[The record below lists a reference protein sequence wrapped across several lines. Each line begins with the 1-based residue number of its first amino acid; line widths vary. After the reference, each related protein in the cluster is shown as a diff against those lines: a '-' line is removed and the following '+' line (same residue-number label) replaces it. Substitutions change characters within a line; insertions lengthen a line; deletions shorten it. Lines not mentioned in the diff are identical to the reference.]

1 MERQIIKTFEYG
13 AAKNGGTVWF
23 LPEIN
28 TLLTEWKG
36 DVLLEEWIEILSWQL
51 EEIKIRKV
59 SGAIGDTTNLGPT
72 GEEHDRWVQETYLA
86 KIVKAGLRKLAIVLP
101 NDALGEMAM
110 QELIDNMKNN
120 KTDNNSALQINYV
133 KDVGEAVQWMR
144 SKNNT
149 II

>member
-1 MERQIIKTFEYG
+1 MEKQLIKTFEFG
-13 AAKNGGTVWF
+13 VAKNGGTVWL

-51 EEIKIRKV
+51 EEIKTRKV

-72 GEEHDRWVQETYLA
+72 GEDHDRWVQETYLA
-86 KIVKAGLRKLAIVLP
+86 KIVKAGLKKLAIVLP

-120 KTDNNSALQINYV
+120 KTANNSALQINYV
-133 KDVGEAVQWMR
+133 KDIEEAVQWMK
-144 SKNNT
+144 SKNNS
-149 II
+149 IM